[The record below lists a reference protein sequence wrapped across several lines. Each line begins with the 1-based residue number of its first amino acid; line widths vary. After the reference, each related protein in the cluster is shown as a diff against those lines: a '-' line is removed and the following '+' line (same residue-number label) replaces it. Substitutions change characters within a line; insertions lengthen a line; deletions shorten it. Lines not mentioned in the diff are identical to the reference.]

1 MSGPAVLDKDSQTLE
16 SRLGWLTEI
25 ARSLAGQRDLN
36 SLLDAILSFA
46 RQATKA
52 DGGTVYRATDD
63 GQSLTFDLVQN
74 ESLGLH
80 LGGSSGTP
88 ANFPPMAL
96 FDESGHENRHSVVA
110 YCGLSRH
117 SVRID
122 DAYAAEGFDF
132 QGAKRFD
139 AANGYRSQSF
149 LTVPMVAGDDQ
160 LIGVLQLI
168 NARSENGSTT
178 VFSEADQQFIE
189 ALASQAA
196 IAIENKLLVDRLQ
209 DLFLAFVNLINVAI
223 DEKSPYTGGHCQRVP
238 ALTMMIAEAVSATD
252 EGPLA
257 AFTMTERDRA
267 ELLMAGL
274 LHDCG
279 KITTPVHVV
288 DKSTK
293 LETIYDRIG
302 LLDTRLLALRRE
314 LEIAALQ
321 RQLAGVPKQ
330 QVEQQLARELA
341 ALDDDQA
348 FLHMVNIGG
357 ERMAD
362 ADVERVRSMAKR
374 SWTDAKGVP
383 QPLLTENEIE
393 NLTTPYGTLT
403 ASERTIINN
412 HIVATIK
419 MLEALPWPPHLRNV
433 PEYAGGHH
441 ERMDGKGYPRGLTR
455 DQMSVQARTMGIADI
470 FEALTAADRPYKP
483 GKTLTES
490 LQILGRMAQS
500 GHVDPDLFDI
510 FVRKKV
516 YLEYAE
522 RYLQPKQ
529 IDQVNDAAIPGYTP

>member
-1 MSGPAVLDKDSQTLE
+1 MSGPAVLDTDSQTSL

-46 RQATKA
+46 RQATNA
-52 DGGTVYRATDD
+52 DGGTVYRAADD

-74 ESLGLH
+74 QSLGLH
-80 LGGSSGTP
+80 LGGASGTP
-88 ANFPPMAL
+88 ANFPAMAL
-96 FDESGHENRHSVVA
+96 FDENGEENRHSVVA
-110 YCGLSRH
+110 YCALSRH

-122 DAYAAEGFDF
+122 DAYSAEGFDF

-168 NARSENGSTT
+168 NARREDGETT
-178 VFSEADQQFIE
+178 VFTESDQQFIE

-196 IAIENKLLVDRLQ
+196 IAIENKLLVDRLH

-252 EGPLA
+252 DGPLA
-257 AFTMTERDRA
+257 SFKMTERDRA

-302 LLDTRLLALRRE
+302 LLDIRLTALRRE
-314 LEIAALQ
+314 AEIAALK
-321 RQLAGVPKQ
+321 RQLAGDPAKE
-330 QVEQQLARELA
+330 VEQQLARELA

-348 FLHMVNIGG
+348 FLHMINIGQ
-357 ERMAD
+357 ERMPD
-362 ADVERVRSMAKR
+362 ADVERVRSMAQR
-374 SWTDAKGVP
+374 VWTDSKGVA

-393 NLTTPYGTLT
+393 NLTVPYGTLT
-403 ASERTIINN
+403 VSERTIINN

-419 MLEALPWPPHLRNV
+419 MLEALPWPPHLKNV

-522 RYLQPKQ
+522 HYLQPKQ
-529 IDQVNDAAIPGYTP
+529 IDQVNEAAIPGYTP

>member
-1 MSGPAVLDKDSQTLE
+1 
-16 SRLGWLTEI
+16 
-25 ARSLAGQRDLN
+25 
-36 SLLDAILSFA
+36 
-46 RQATKA
+46 
-52 DGGTVYRATDD
+52 
-63 GQSLTFDLVQN
+63 
-74 ESLGLH
+74 
-80 LGGSSGTP
+80 
-88 ANFPPMAL
+88 
-96 FDESGHENRHSVVA
+96 
-110 YCGLSRH
+110 
-117 SVRID
+117 
-122 DAYAAEGFDF
+122 
-132 QGAKRFD
+132 
-139 AANGYRSQSF
+139 
-149 LTVPMVAGDDQ
+149 
-160 LIGVLQLI
+160 
-168 NARSENGSTT
+168 
-178 VFSEADQQFIE
+178 
-189 ALASQAA
+189 
-196 IAIENKLLVDRLQ
+196 
-209 DLFLAFVNLINVAI
+209 
-223 DEKSPYTGGHCQRVP
+223 
-238 ALTMMIAEAVSATD
+238 
-252 EGPLA
+252 
-257 AFTMTERDRA
+257 
-267 ELLMAGL
+267 
-274 LHDCG
+274 
-279 KITTPVHVV
+279 
-288 DKSTK
+288 
-293 LETIYDRIG
+293 
-302 LLDTRLLALRRE
+302 
-314 LEIAALQ
+314 
-321 RQLAGVPKQ
+321 
-330 QVEQQLARELA
+330 
-341 ALDDDQA
+341 
-348 FLHMVNIGG
+348 LHMVNIGG